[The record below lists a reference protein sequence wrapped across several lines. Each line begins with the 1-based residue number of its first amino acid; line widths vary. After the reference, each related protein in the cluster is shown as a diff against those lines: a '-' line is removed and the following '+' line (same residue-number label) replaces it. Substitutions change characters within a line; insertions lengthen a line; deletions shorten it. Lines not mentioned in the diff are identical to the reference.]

1 MYGLTGKQ
9 AAQLGAA
16 ISGQSKSSSPRRR
29 KAATQT
35 ALTARYQRAIE
46 GLAEGKYTVS
56 ELRPGLYEVQKAEGG
71 HAYKVRLGA
80 LPVCTCPDW
89 SKHGHGHVCKH
100 VLMASMVAQPV
111 VYVGFRTEG
120 GPRVYVVRDGRPFI
134 LHHVIMHSPT
144 GFEWGYNGSG
154 PADLALSILANYL
167 NDEDAARDLKGVFK
181 EEVIA
186 RLPATGWI
194 LTEDAL
200 AAFFQRHPVRLPVNI
215 PAYA

>member
-1 MYGLTGKQ
+1 MISQ
-9 AAQLGAA
+9 AKIGEA
-16 ISGQSKSSSPRRR
+16 ISGQSKSPRRR

-35 ALTARYQRAIE
+35 ALAARYQRAIE
-46 GLAEGKYTVS
+46 GLAEGKYTIAQI
-56 ELRPGLYEVQKAEGG
+56 RPTLFEVRKADG

-89 SKHGHGHVCKH
+89 AKHGHGHVCKH
-100 VLMASMVAQPV
+100 VLMASMAAAGVA
-111 VYVGFRTEG
+111 YVGFRSPEG
-120 GPRVYVVRDGRPFI
+120 VRVYVVRDGRPFI
-134 LHHVIMHSPT
+134 LRHVVMHSPT

-186 RLPATGWI
+186 RLPSTAWMI
-194 LTEDAL
+194 TEDAL
-200 AAFFQRHPVRLPVNI
+200 AAFFHRHPVRLPVNI